1 MLRLIQL
8 IFRDGKVPNYIVWA
22 TMFLL
27 PKGKGGNRGIVIVE
41 VLWKVCSVV
50 VNYRLKMSVVLH
62 NALYLFM

>member
-1 MLRLIQL
+1 MSEEIAWVKMILVL
-8 IFRDGKVPNYIVWA
+8 
-22 TMFLL
+22 
-27 PKGKGGNRGIVIVE
+27 KGKRCYRGIGLVE